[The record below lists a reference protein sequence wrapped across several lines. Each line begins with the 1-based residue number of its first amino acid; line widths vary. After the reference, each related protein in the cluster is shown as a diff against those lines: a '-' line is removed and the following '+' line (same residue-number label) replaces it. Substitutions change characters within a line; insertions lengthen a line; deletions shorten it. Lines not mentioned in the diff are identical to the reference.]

1 VVDDEHAL
9 NLDPRLE
16 AALTQVLE
24 DHWGSE
30 PPEDFGKVVPLH
42 GGGAAAV
49 AADVGTGPEVP
60 TLLLT
65 VEEAAKMLRC
75 GRTMVSGLIS
85 SNELRTVKIGA
96 LRRVALADVEEY
108 VDRKVAEVPPTAW
121 SAPGRTRR
129 AGKSS
134 GLPPNWPTTRVS
146 ER

>member
-1 VVDDEHAL
+1 VDDERAL

-16 AALTQVLE
+16 AALTEVLK
-24 DHWGSE
+24 DHWPGD
-30 PPEDFGKVVPLH
+30 PPEEWGNVVPLH
-42 GGGAAAV
+42 GRAVPAAV
-49 AADVGTGPEVP
+49 DAGPGPEVP

-75 GRTMVSGLIS
+75 GRTMVYRLIR

-129 AGKSS
+129 GGQSS
-134 GLPPNWPTTRVS
+134 NLPPNWPTTRVS